1 MESNHLPSGYEPP
14 ALTDEL
20 QPREPEENNE
30 CTMAI
35 IPPCGH
41 LWHTFGKCAI
51 LKKTKTLMRNINI
64 QKIIYHVKHRYLTV
78 NNVIIAVAFL
88 IAASWVWGSLDMM
101 QRNYVLQ
108 RELDKKAKSLQLTQ
122 LQRDNL
128 ALEKKYYQTAEYQEL
143 EARQSLG
150 LVRQGEKVLVLPAN
164 TVSDE
169 KIVATAKPRAEASN
183 LEQWMNFLF
192 GGYSRSIERS

>member
-1 MESNHLPSGYEPP
+1 ML
-14 ALTDEL
+14 
-20 QPREPEENNE
+20 
-30 CTMAI
+30 
-35 IPPCGH
+35 
-41 LWHTFGKCAI
+41 
-51 LKKTKTLMRNINI
+51 NINTRTI
-64 QKIIYHVKHRYLTV
+64 QKFIYHLKHRYLTA

-101 QRNYVLQ
+101 QRNYSLQ
-108 RELDKKAKSLQLTQ
+108 RELDQKAKSLQLTQ

-128 ALEKKYYQTAEYQEL
+128 ALEKKYYETSEYQEL
-143 EARQSLG
+143 EARESLG
-150 LVRQGEKVLVLPAN
+150 LVRPGEKALLLPPN

-169 KIVATAKPRAEASN
+169 TSRDTRIAARPEASN